1 MLVLGLKGVPL
12 FRKTREAFH
21 QECGGCCFQLL
32 WRNSTNALLFCP
44 LTWHHVNRVPNAG
57 CAPCSWRNNSGL
69 KFVSQPLASCSG
81 ISIHSQY
88 LCDFLFGGLPP
99 GFWILVI
106 CASGASGV
114 FLRRQ
119 HSGIIYGALGLF
131 GFGNVAE
138 FPCKTIWSWCFCG
151 ALFMRMVFVSLSQ
164 LCPSKLSVSAGVFG

>member
-1 MLVLGLKGVPL
+1 MFLEKQLRFEVCFSASCFV
-12 FRKTREAFH
+12 FRY
-21 QECGGCCFQLL
+21 QY
-32 WRNSTNALLFCP
+32 
-44 LTWHHVNRVPNAG
+44 
-57 CAPCSWRNNSGL
+57 
-69 KFVSQPLASCSG
+69 SQP
-81 ISIHSQY
+81 IPV
-88 LCDFLFGGLPP
+88 CDFVFGGLPP

-151 ALFMRMVFVSLSQ
+151 ALFMRTVFVSLSQ